1 MDIYD
6 MFSVIA
12 WVLVISAIS
21 SGLFWWIPTY
31 VPQESQEIT
40 TKWILSAV
48 SIFAVVLNLGRD
60 FSSGEKSVRVYT
72 VLTATILIVGISMMF
87 MYWYIPTYIEKDS
100 QLKQQELALMIMSIL
115 LTVLNIGSEVVRS
128 LYPYQ
133 SYLLKAGRRHK

>member
-1 MDIYD
+1 MDIYSI
-6 MFSVIA
+6 FSVIA

-48 SIFAVVLNLGRD
+48 SIFSVVLNLGRD
-60 FSSGEKSVRVYT
+60 FSSGDKSVRVYT
-72 VLTATILIVGISMMF
+72 VLTATIFIVGISMLF
-87 MYWYIPTYIEKDS
+87 MYWYIPMYIEKDS

-115 LTVLNIGSEVVRS
+115 LTVLNIGSEVIRAM
-128 LYPYQ
+128 YPHTPP
-133 SYLLKAGRRHK
+133 LLIAGRRRK